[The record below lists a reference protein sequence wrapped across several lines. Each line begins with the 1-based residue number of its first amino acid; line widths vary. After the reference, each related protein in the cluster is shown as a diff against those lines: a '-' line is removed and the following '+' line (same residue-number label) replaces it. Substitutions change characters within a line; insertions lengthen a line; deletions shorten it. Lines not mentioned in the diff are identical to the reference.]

1 MVWDG
6 LANGVLRGEA
16 VILVRAMAKL
26 RMDGVEDLL
35 GGRGNEWV
43 GKSVVVVVHLGL
55 AFA

>member
-35 GGRGNEWV
+35 GGRANEWV
-43 GKSVVVVVHLGL
+43 G
-55 AFA
+55 

>member
-6 LANGVLRGEA
+6 LANRVLRGEA
-16 VILVRAMAKL
+16 VFLVSAMTKL

-35 GGRGNEWV
+35 GGRRDGWV

-55 AFA
+55 ALA